1 MLNVEPRKKKAFLIG
16 QKGGNVAACVM
27 NANYIPPP
35 LPPTKKKN
43 DYTKEYLYVASGNLS
58 LIGSDW

>member
-27 NANYIPPP
+27 NANYIPQKTVSMRGSIHRPQ
-35 LPPTKKKN
+35 L
-43 DYTKEYLYVASGNLS
+43 V
-58 LIGSDW
+58 LICT